1 MQYDRTDSLLEFL
14 DKSPCNFFAVNTIK
28 DELLS
33 DGFTELKAD
42 EKWTLKKGE
51 KYFVVKNDSAI
62 FGFTIGNKPV
72 SETGFKIIAAHS
84 DSPCFRIKPNPE
96 MKGDGVLRLNTE
108 VYGGPILYTWFD
120 RPLSLAG
127 RVMVENPDNPLRPTT
142 MLIDLKRPV
151 MIIPHLAIHFNRTV
165 NDGNKL
171 SKQKD
176 MLPIAAIINNEAEK
190 EGYLLNKVAE
200 ELNIDKKHILDFDL
214 LLYNHQKAEKAGFN
228 NEFVCSGRIDDLSM
242 AHAAMCA
249 LIDGTDSTNTKIM
262 AIFDNEE
269 TGSGT
274 KQGAASPVLANIMR
288 RISASTDIDEEG
300 FYQAIA
306 KTFMISADNAHAAHP
321 NYPEKYDPTN
331 HPAMG
336 GGPVIKI
343 NANCKY
349 MTDANS
355 SAVFISLCKSCGVPY
370 QFFVNHSDNA
380 GGSTLGNILTS
391 QIDIT
396 GVDVGNPIWAMHSA
410 METGSMEDHQNMIK
424 VFTHFFSI

>member
-1 MQYDRTDSLLEFL
+1 MQTNRAESLLTFL
-14 DKSPCNFFAVNTIK
+14 DDSPCNFLAVNTIK
-28 DELLS
+28 NELLS
-33 DGFTELKAD
+33 NGFIELDASD
-42 EKWTLKKGE
+42 KWNLAKGG

-62 FGFTIGNKPV
+62 FGFTIGDKPV
-72 SETGFKIIAAHS
+72 SESGFKIISAHS

-96 MKGDGVLRLNTE
+96 MTGDGVLRLNTE

-120 RPLSLAG
+120 RPLSVAG
-127 RVMVENPDNPLRPTT
+127 RVIVKNPDNPLKPTT
-142 MLIDLKRPV
+142 MLINMKRPV
-151 MIIPHLAIHFNRTV
+151 MVIPHLAIHFNRGV
-165 NDGNKL
+165 NEGNKL

-176 MLPIAAIINNEAEK
+176 MLPIAAIINENAEK
-190 EGYLLNKVAE
+190 DEFLINQVAK
-200 ELNIDKKHILDFDL
+200 ELNIDKNSILDFDL
-214 LLYNHQKAEKAGFN
+214 ILYNHQKAEKVGFN
-228 NEFVCSGRIDDLSM
+228 EEFICSGRIDDLSM
-242 AHAAMCA
+242 AHAALCA
-249 LIDGTDSTNTKIM
+249 LIDGTDTDSTKIM

-269 TGSGT
+269 TRSGT

-288 RISASTDIDEEG
+288 RMAISTGIDEEG
-300 FYQAIA
+300 FYRALA

-331 HPAMG
+331 HPTMG

-355 SAVFISLCKSCGVPY
+355 SAVFIALCNSARVPY

-391 QIDIT
+391 QIDIN

-410 METGSMEDHQNMIK
+410 METGSMEDHRNMIK
-424 VFTHFFSI
+424 VFTYFFS